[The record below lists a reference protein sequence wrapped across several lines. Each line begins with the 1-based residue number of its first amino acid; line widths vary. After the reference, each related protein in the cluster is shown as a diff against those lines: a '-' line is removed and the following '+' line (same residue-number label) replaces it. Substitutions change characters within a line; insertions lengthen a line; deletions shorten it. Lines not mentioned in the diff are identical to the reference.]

1 MQEKRS
7 QYLQLNHENYQHKTI
22 NISLEVQRILRSVS
36 LKTLSMLVLI
46 FHYSEREYDFNICV
60 I

>member
-7 QYLQLNHENYQHKTI
+7 QYLQLNHENYQCKTI
-22 NISLEVQRILRSVS
+22 NSLEVQRILRSVS
-36 LKTLSMLVLI
+36 LKNLSMLVLI

-60 I
+60 S